1 MLYDRRR
8 AAVRTRISPDALL
21 TAALNSSGMTQG
33 GGFPPAMSW
42 ALLVILILSGLAALI
57 AMTRASIRAFWAA
70 PDRAVPRVRIVE
82 IMPVA
87 ALLVLCSIQTIQAGA
102 VMRFMHA
109 ATRSL
114 HTPETM

>member
-1 MLYDRRR
+1 
-8 AAVRTRISPDALL
+8 
-21 TAALNSSGMTQG
+21 
-33 GGFPPAMSW
+33 MSW

-57 AMTRASIRAFWAA
+57 AMTRAAIRAFWAA

-109 ATRSL
+109 AARSL
-114 HTPETM
+114 HMPRDYVSDVLRPAEQKARRADGT

>member
-1 MLYDRRR
+1 
-8 AAVRTRISPDALL
+8 
-21 TAALNSSGMTQG
+21 
-33 GGFPPAMSW
+33 
-42 ALLVILILSGLAALI
+42 
-57 AMTRASIRAFWAA
+57 MTRAGIRAFWAA

-109 ATRSL
+109 AARSL
-114 HTPETM
+114 HTPRDYVSDVLRPAEQKARRADGT